1 MINISDNWKG
11 RYVQRDKDGVVTG
24 SYACAQPGYAEE
36 PLEDVQPDLVA
47 FDAKMAAAMAP
58 SARRLVPKSLIIA
71 RLQEAGKLAAAS
83 AAINVDL
90 YVRERWYAPDRP
102 AIYADDPEALALLT
116 AIGADPKVILA

>member
-1 MINISDNWKG
+1 MIRGTLDG
-11 RYVQRDKDGVVTG
+11 YVAIEGKLNTFRREQAGKLLDTDGYEVGIHNGMTL
-24 SYACAQPGYAEE
+24 AEY
-36 PLEDVQPDLVA
+36 
-47 FDAKMAAAMAP
+47 AAMP
-58 SARRLVPKSLIIA
+58 PPRRLVPKSVIIA